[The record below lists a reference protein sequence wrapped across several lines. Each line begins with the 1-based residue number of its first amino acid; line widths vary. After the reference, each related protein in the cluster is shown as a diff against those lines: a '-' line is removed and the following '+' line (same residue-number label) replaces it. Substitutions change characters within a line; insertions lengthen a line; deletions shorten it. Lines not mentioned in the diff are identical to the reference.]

1 LIKGKDLT
9 KIYWH
14 EAGSYTVATH
24 NVSFEIRRGDFA
36 IITGRSGCGKTTLLS
51 MIGGLTKP
59 TKGKVFVEGID
70 VWSLNDRELSTF
82 RNRKFGFIFQ
92 FPSLFPTLTVLENL
106 LLPTLFSGLNEETY
120 RHAFQLLKTVG
131 LIEKYD
137 AYPYQLSAGQQR
149 RVAIARALINKPEI
163 VLADE
168 PTSDLDE
175 DTEREIMELF
185 KQINTD
191 ATILLVTHNP
201 ELSVYGNRHFRMSQ
215 GKLTE
220 L

>member
-1 LIKGKDLT
+1 MIELKDLT
-9 KIYWH
+9 KIYRQSS
-14 EAGSYTVATH
+14 ELSVKAVDRV
-24 NVSFEIRRGDFA
+24 NLKIRSGDFA
-36 IITGRSGCGKTTLLS
+36 VITGRSGSGKTTLLS

-59 TKGKVFVEGID
+59 TYGKVLIEGID
-70 VWSLNDRELSTF
+70 LWNLDDKTLSAF
-82 RNRKFGFIFQ
+82 RNRKIGFVFQ
-92 FPSLFPTLTVLENL
+92 FPSLIPTLSVLENL
-106 LLPTLFSGLNEETY
+106 IVPAVFSGVNLKTY
-120 RHAFQLLKTVG
+120 RRAFTLLKLVG
-131 LIEKYD
+131 LAEKYH
-137 AYPYQLSAGQQR
+137 AYPHQLSAGQQR
-149 RVAIARALINKPEI
+149 RVTIARALINKPEI